1 MTPAAAH
8 RTRWAA
14 VLAATLTGVA
24 VSMNVG
30 KVPVSL
36 PLVRSEFGLTL
47 LQSGWVASMLTT
59 LAMLSAVI
67 VGVMAARLGTLRMVM
82 WGLACS
88 VLGSLAGL
96 GATGFATL
104 VASRFVEGAG
114 FLFVAVAGS
123 ALVSAA
129 AAAPDRRF
137 ALGVWSSFMPLGA
150 GAAMALAPLLLPTT
164 GWRGMWIAAA
174 AVLLLAMALL
184 WRQRGAFVDLAD
196 HSESAASAAP
206 MRASLRVLRQPLPW
220 LLTLAFGAWAIQHF
234 ALIIWM
240 PTYLQERRGLSSGL
254 AAGLTCLMLLA
265 NVPGNLIGGTLVQR
279 GLSRGQLIAVA
290 HAGTGLCGWLLFNEA
305 LPDWLRYALSVALS
319 LVGGLI
325 PAAVMS
331 SSTVLARSPG
341 QISVLQGL
349 IMQGSQLGQFVGT
362 PLIAGLVASS
372 GQWASARWV
381 TAGSALVGVLM
392 GLAALRCE
400 PDRAAQGLRT

>member
-1 MTPAAAH
+1 MTAAAAH

-36 PLVRSEFGLTL
+36 PLVRAEFGLTL
-47 LQSGWVASMLTT
+47 LQSGWVASTLTT

-82 WGLACS
+82 LGLMCS
-88 VLGSLAGL
+88 VLGALAGL
-96 GATGFATL
+96 WATGYATL

-114 FLFVAVAGS
+114 FLFVAVSGS

-137 ALGVWSSFMPLGA
+137 ALSVWSSFMPLGA

-164 GWRGMWIAAA
+164 GWRGMWMAAA

-184 WRQRGAFVDLAD
+184 WRQQCAYVD
-196 HSESAASAAP
+196 HTESAASAAP
-206 MRASLRVLRQPLPW
+206 IRSSLRVLRQPLPW
-220 LLTLAFGAWAIQHF
+220 LLSLAFGAWAIQHF

-240 PTYLQERRGLSSGL
+240 PTYLQEQRGLSNGL

-265 NVPGNLIGGTLVQR
+265 NVPGNLIGGALVQR
-279 GLSRGQLIAVA
+279 GLSRGRLIAVA
-290 HAGTGLCGWLLFNEA
+290 QASTGLCGWLLFNEA
-305 LPDWLRYALSVALS
+305 LPDGLRYALSVALS

-331 SSTVLARSPG
+331 SSTVLARTPG

-362 PLIAGLVASS
+362 PLIASLVASS

-381 TAGSALVGVLM
+381 TGGSALIGVVM
-392 GLAALRCE
+392 GLAAMRCE
-400 PDRAAQGLRT
+400 PDRAPHGLPT

>member
-36 PLVRSEFGLTL
+36 PLVRAEFGLTL
-47 LQSGWVASMLTT
+47 LQSGWVASTLTT

-82 WGLACS
+82 LGLMCS
-88 VLGSLAGL
+88 VLGALAGL
-96 GATGFATL
+96 WATGYATL

-114 FLFVAVAGS
+114 FLFVAVSGS

-164 GWRGMWIAAA
+164 GWRGMWMAAA

-184 WRQRGAFVDLAD
+184 WRQRCAYVD
-196 HSESAASAAP
+196 HTESAASAAP
-206 MRASLRVLRQPLPW
+206 IRSSLRVLRQPLPW
-220 LLTLAFGAWAIQHF
+220 LLSLAFGAWAIQHF

-240 PTYLQERRGLSSGL
+240 PTYLQEQRGLSNGL

-265 NVPGNLIGGTLVQR
+265 NVPGNLIGGALVQR
-279 GLSRGQLIAVA
+279 GLSRGRLIAVA
-290 HAGTGLCGWLLFNEA
+290 QASTGLCGWLLFNEA
-305 LPDWLRYALSVALS
+305 LPDGLRYALSVALS

-331 SSTVLARSPG
+331 SSTVLARTPG

-362 PLIAGLVASS
+362 PLIASLVASS

-381 TAGSALVGVLM
+381 TGGSALIGVVM
-392 GLAALRCE
+392 GLAAMRCE
-400 PDRAAQGLRT
+400 PDRAPHGLPT